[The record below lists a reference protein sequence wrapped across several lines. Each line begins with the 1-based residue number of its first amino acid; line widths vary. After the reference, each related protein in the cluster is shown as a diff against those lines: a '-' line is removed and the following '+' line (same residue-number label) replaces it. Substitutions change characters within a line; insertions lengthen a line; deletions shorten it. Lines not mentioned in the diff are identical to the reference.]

1 MISNMNTFVNSL
13 NYNSKILHDFIYIYM
28 FENVEKIEKADLKN
42 FNTFKI
48 GGKGTI
54 LFPKNVYKKKK
65 IIKECKNNKL
75 KYFVLGN
82 GSNLLFPDYELDTVL
97 ISLKNF
103 NKISKKE
110 NFVYFEAGVNMFSLN
125 KFCLENSLTNLEWSF
140 GLPASFGGLVYMN
153 GGAYEHTIFD
163 YIRRVKVLNDNKVVW
178 LKKNDIQFTYR
189 KSNISGII
197 LGGEIILNK
206 SDKKTVE
213 NKQKYYFECRKST
226 QPLNYPSAGS
236 IFKRKNDIIPAKLID
251 SFNLK
256 GVRIGG
262 AEISKKHAGFI
273 VNVDNAKSIDVRALI
288 DYIKNKVGID
298 LEEEIIILN

>member
-1 MISNMNTFVNSL
+1 
-13 NYNSKILHDFIYIYM
+13 M

-54 LFPKNVYKKKK
+54 LFPKNVFELKRT
-65 IIKECKNNKL
+65 IKECKNNKL

-82 GSNLLFPDYELDTVL
+82 GSNLLFPDYDLDTVL

-110 NFVYFEAGVNMFSLN
+110 NFIYVEAGVNMFSLN

-226 QPLNYPSAGS
+226 QPLNYPRAGS

>member
-1 MISNMNTFVNSL
+1 
-13 NYNSKILHDFIYIYM
+13 M

-54 LFPKNVYKKKK
+54 LFPKNVFELKK

-82 GSNLLFPDYELDTVL
+82 GSNLLFPDYDLDTVL

-110 NFVYFEAGVNMFSLN
+110 NFIYVEAGVNMFSLN

-189 KSNISGII
+189 KSNIEGII

-206 SDKKTVE
+206 IDKKTVE

>member
-1 MISNMNTFVNSL
+1 
-13 NYNSKILHDFIYIYM
+13 M
-28 FENVEKIEKADLKN
+28 FENVEKIEKANLKN

-48 GGKGTI
+48 GGKGTV
-54 LFPKNVYKKKK
+54 LFPKNVFELKRT
-65 IIKECKNNKL
+65 IKECKNNKL

-82 GSNLLFPDYELDTVL
+82 GSNLLFPDYDLDTIL

-163 YIRRVKVLNDNKVVW
+163 YIRRVKVLNNNKVVW

>member
-1 MISNMNTFVNSL
+1 
-13 NYNSKILHDFIYIYM
+13 M
-28 FENVEKIEKADLKN
+28 FENVEKIEKANLKN

-54 LFPKNVYKKKK
+54 LFPKNVFELKR

-82 GSNLLFPDYELDTVL
+82 GSNLLFPDYDLDTVL

-110 NFVYFEAGVNMFSLN
+110 NFIYVEAGVNMFSLN

-163 YIRRVKVLNDNKVVW
+163 YIRRVKVLNDNKVIW
-178 LKKNDIQFTYR
+178 LKKNDIQFAYR

-197 LGGEIILNK
+197 LGAEIILKK

-251 SFNLK
+251 SLNLK

>member
-1 MISNMNTFVNSL
+1 
-13 NYNSKILHDFIYIYM
+13 M

-54 LFPKNVYKKKK
+54 LFPKNVFELKRT
-65 IIKECKNNKL
+65 IKECKNNKL
-75 KYFVLGN
+75 KYLILGN
-82 GSNLLFPDYELDTVL
+82 GSNLLFPDYDLDTVL

-189 KSNISGII
+189 KSNIEGII

-288 DYIKNKVGID
+288 DYIKNKERID

>member
-1 MISNMNTFVNSL
+1 
-13 NYNSKILHDFIYIYM
+13 M

-54 LFPKNVYKKKK
+54 LFPKNVFELKRT
-65 IIKECKNNKL
+65 IKECKNNKL
-75 KYFVLGN
+75 KYLILGN
-82 GSNLLFPDYELDTVL
+82 GSNLLFPDYDLDTVL

-189 KSNISGII
+189 KSNIEGII

>member
-1 MISNMNTFVNSL
+1 
-13 NYNSKILHDFIYIYM
+13 M
-28 FENVEKIEKADLKN
+28 FENVEKIEKANLKN

-54 LFPKNVYKKKK
+54 LFPKNVFELKR

-82 GSNLLFPDYELDTVL
+82 GSNLLFPDYDLDTVL

-110 NFVYFEAGVNMFSLN
+110 NFIYVEAGVNMFSLN

-163 YIRRVKVLNDNKVVW
+163 YIRRVKVLNDNKVIW

>member
-1 MISNMNTFVNSL
+1 
-13 NYNSKILHDFIYIYM
+13 M

-48 GGKGTI
+48 GEKGTI
-54 LFPKNVYKKKK
+54 LFPRNKNELKK

-75 KYFVLGN
+75 KYLILGN
-82 GSNLLFPDYELDTVL
+82 GSNLLFPDYDLDTIL

-163 YIRRVKVLNDNKVVW
+163 YIRRVKVLNNNKVVW
-178 LKKNDIQFTYR
+178 LKKNDIQFAYR

-251 SFNLK
+251 GFNLK

>member
-1 MISNMNTFVNSL
+1 
-13 NYNSKILHDFIYIYM
+13 M

-54 LFPKNVYKKKK
+54 LFPKNVFELKRT
-65 IIKECKNNKL
+65 IKECKNNKL
-75 KYFVLGN
+75 KYLILGN
-82 GSNLLFPDYELDTVL
+82 GSNLLFPDYDLDTIL

-189 KSNISGII
+189 KSNIEGII

-226 QPLNYPSAGS
+226 QPLNYPCAGS

-288 DYIKNKVGID
+288 DYIKNNVGID

>member
-1 MISNMNTFVNSL
+1 
-13 NYNSKILHDFIYIYM
+13 M

-48 GGKGTI
+48 GGKGTV
-54 LFPKNVYKKKK
+54 LFPKNVFELKRT
-65 IIKECKNNKL
+65 IKECKNNKL

-82 GSNLLFPDYELDTVL
+82 GSNLLFPDYDLDTIL

-110 NFVYFEAGVNMFSLN
+110 NFIYVEAGVNMFSLN

>member
-1 MISNMNTFVNSL
+1 
-13 NYNSKILHDFIYIYM
+13 M

-54 LFPKNVYKKKK
+54 LFPKNVFELKK

-82 GSNLLFPDYELDTVL
+82 GSNLLFPDYDLDTIL

-110 NFVYFEAGVNMFSLN
+110 NFIYVEAGVNMFSLN

-163 YIRRVKVLNDNKVVW
+163 YIRRVKVLNNNKVVW

>member
-1 MISNMNTFVNSL
+1 
-13 NYNSKILHDFIYIYM
+13 M
-28 FENVEKIEKADLKN
+28 FENVEKIENADLKN

-54 LFPKNVYKKKK
+54 LFPKNVFELKRT
-65 IIKECKNNKL
+65 IKECKTNKL
-75 KYFVLGN
+75 KYLILGN
-82 GSNLLFPDYELDTVL
+82 GSNLLFPDYDLDTVL

-110 NFVYFEAGVNMFSLN
+110 NFIYVEAGVNMFSLN

-189 KSNISGII
+189 KSNIEGII

-226 QPLNYPSAGS
+226 QPLNYPCAGS

>member
-1 MISNMNTFVNSL
+1 
-13 NYNSKILHDFIYIYM
+13 M

-54 LFPKNVYKKKK
+54 LFPRNVFELKK

-163 YIRRVKVLNDNKVVW
+163 YIRRVKVLNNNKVVW

-256 GVRIGG
+256 VVRIGG

-273 VNVDNAKSIDVRALI
+273 VNVDNAKSIDVRSLI

>member
-1 MISNMNTFVNSL
+1 
-13 NYNSKILHDFIYIYM
+13 M

-54 LFPKNVYKKKK
+54 LFPKNVFELKRT
-65 IIKECKNNKL
+65 IKECKNNKL

-82 GSNLLFPDYELDTVL
+82 GSNLLFPDYDLDTVL

-110 NFVYFEAGVNMFSLN
+110 NFIYVEAGVNMFSLN

-178 LKKNDIQFTYR
+178 LKKNDIQFIYR
-189 KSNISGII
+189 KSDIEGII

-256 GVRIGG
+256 GIRIGG

>member
-1 MISNMNTFVNSL
+1 
-13 NYNSKILHDFIYIYM
+13 M

-54 LFPKNVYKKKK
+54 LFPKNVFELKK

-82 GSNLLFPDYELDTVL
+82 GSNLLFPDYDLDTVL

-163 YIRRVKVLNDNKVVW
+163 YIRRVKVLNNNKVVW

-288 DYIKNKVGID
+288 NYIKNKVGID

>member
-1 MISNMNTFVNSL
+1 
-13 NYNSKILHDFIYIYM
+13 M

-54 LFPKNVYKKKK
+54 LFPKNVFELKRT
-65 IIKECKNNKL
+65 IKECKNNKL

-82 GSNLLFPDYELDTVL
+82 GSNLLFPDYDLDTVL

-110 NFVYFEAGVNMFSLN
+110 NFIYVEAGVNMFSLN

-163 YIRRVKVLNDNKVVW
+163 YIRRVKVLNDNKVIW

>member
-1 MISNMNTFVNSL
+1 
-13 NYNSKILHDFIYIYM
+13 M

-54 LFPKNVYKKKK
+54 LFPKNVFELKRT
-65 IIKECKNNKL
+65 IKECKNNKL

-82 GSNLLFPDYELDTVL
+82 GSNLLFPDYDLDTVL

-110 NFVYFEAGVNMFSLN
+110 NFIYVEAGVNMFSLN

-213 NKQKYYFECRKST
+213 NKQKYNFECRKST

-251 SFNLK
+251 SLNLK

>member
-1 MISNMNTFVNSL
+1 
-13 NYNSKILHDFIYIYM
+13 M

-54 LFPKNVYKKKK
+54 LFPKNVFELKRT
-65 IIKECKNNKL
+65 IKECKNNKL
-75 KYFVLGN
+75 KYLILGN
-82 GSNLLFPDYELDTVL
+82 GSNLLFPDYDLDTIL

-163 YIRRVKVLNDNKVVW
+163 YIRRVKVLNNNKVVW

>member
-1 MISNMNTFVNSL
+1 
-13 NYNSKILHDFIYIYM
+13 M

-54 LFPKNVYKKKK
+54 LFPKNVFELKK

-82 GSNLLFPDYELDTVL
+82 GSNLLFPDYDLDTVL

-110 NFVYFEAGVNMFSLN
+110 NFIYVEAGVNMFSLN

-163 YIRRVKVLNDNKVVW
+163 YIRRVKVLNNNKVVW

-236 IFKRKNDIIPAKLID
+236 IFKRKKDIIPAKLID
-251 SFNLK
+251 GFNLK

>member
-1 MISNMNTFVNSL
+1 
-13 NYNSKILHDFIYIYM
+13 M

-54 LFPKNVYKKKK
+54 LFPKNVFELKRT
-65 IIKECKNNKL
+65 IKECKNNKL

-82 GSNLLFPDYELDTVL
+82 GSNLLFPDYDLDTIL

-163 YIRRVKVLNDNKVVW
+163 YIRRVKVLNNNKVVW

>member
-1 MISNMNTFVNSL
+1 
-13 NYNSKILHDFIYIYM
+13 M

-54 LFPKNVYKKKK
+54 LFPKNVFELKR

-75 KYFVLGN
+75 KYLILGN
-82 GSNLLFPDYELDTVL
+82 GSNLLFPDYDLDTIL

>member
-1 MISNMNTFVNSL
+1 
-13 NYNSKILHDFIYIYM
+13 M
-28 FENVEKIEKADLKN
+28 FENVEKIENADLKN

-54 LFPKNVYKKKK
+54 LFPKNVFELKK

-82 GSNLLFPDYELDTVL
+82 GSNLLFPDYDLDTVL

-110 NFVYFEAGVNMFSLN
+110 NFIYVEAGVNMFSLN

-163 YIRRVKVLNDNKVVW
+163 YIRRVKVLNNNKVVW

-197 LGGEIILNK
+197 LGAEIILNK

>member
-1 MISNMNTFVNSL
+1 
-13 NYNSKILHDFIYIYM
+13 M
-28 FENVEKIEKADLKN
+28 FENVEKIENADLKN

-54 LFPKNVYKKKK
+54 LFPKNVFELKK

-82 GSNLLFPDYELDTVL
+82 GSNLLFPDYDLDMVL

-110 NFVYFEAGVNMFSLN
+110 NFIYVEAGVNMFSLN

-189 KSNISGII
+189 KSNIEGII

-226 QPLNYPSAGS
+226 QPLNYPCAGS

>member
-1 MISNMNTFVNSL
+1 
-13 NYNSKILHDFIYIYM
+13 M

-54 LFPKNVYKKKK
+54 LFPKNVFELKRT
-65 IIKECKNNKL
+65 IKECKNNKL

-82 GSNLLFPDYELDTVL
+82 GSNLLFPDYDLGTVL

-110 NFVYFEAGVNMFSLN
+110 NFIYVEAGVNMFSLN

-163 YIRRVKVLNDNKVVW
+163 YIRRVKVLNNNKVVW

>member
-1 MISNMNTFVNSL
+1 
-13 NYNSKILHDFIYIYM
+13 M
-28 FENVEKIEKADLKN
+28 FENVEKIEKANLKN

-54 LFPKNVYKKKK
+54 LFPKNVFELKK

-82 GSNLLFPDYELDTVL
+82 GSNLLFPDYDLDTIL

>member
-1 MISNMNTFVNSL
+1 M
-13 NYNSKILHDFIYIYM
+13 
-28 FENVEKIEKADLKN
+28 
-42 FNTFKI
+42 
-48 GGKGTI
+48 
-54 LFPKNVYKKKK
+54 
-65 IIKECKNNKL
+65 
-75 KYFVLGN
+75 
-82 GSNLLFPDYELDTVL
+82 LFPDYDLDTVL

-110 NFVYFEAGVNMFSLN
+110 NFIYVEAGVNMFSLN

-189 KSNISGII
+189 KSNIEGII

-226 QPLNYPSAGS
+226 QPLNYPCAGS

>member
-1 MISNMNTFVNSL
+1 
-13 NYNSKILHDFIYIYM
+13 M

-54 LFPKNVYKKKK
+54 LFPKNVFELKRT
-65 IIKECKNNKL
+65 IKECKNNKL

-82 GSNLLFPDYELDTVL
+82 GSNLLFPDYDLDTVL

-110 NFVYFEAGVNMFSLN
+110 NFIYVEAGVNMFSLN

>member
-1 MISNMNTFVNSL
+1 
-13 NYNSKILHDFIYIYM
+13 M

-54 LFPKNVYKKKK
+54 LFPKNVFELKRT
-65 IIKECKNNKL
+65 IKECKNNKL

-82 GSNLLFPDYELDTVL
+82 GSNLLFPDYDLGTVL

>member
-1 MISNMNTFVNSL
+1 
-13 NYNSKILHDFIYIYM
+13 M

-54 LFPKNVYKKKK
+54 LFPKNVFELKRT
-65 IIKECKNNKL
+65 IKECKNNKL

-82 GSNLLFPDYELDTVL
+82 GSNLLFPDYDLDTIL

-226 QPLNYPSAGS
+226 QPLNYPRAGS

>member
-1 MISNMNTFVNSL
+1 
-13 NYNSKILHDFIYIYM
+13 M

-54 LFPKNVYKKKK
+54 LFPKNVFELKRT
-65 IIKECKNNKL
+65 IKECKNNKL
-75 KYFVLGN
+75 KYLILGN
-82 GSNLLFPDYELDTVL
+82 GSNLLFPDYDLDTIL

>member
-1 MISNMNTFVNSL
+1 
-13 NYNSKILHDFIYIYM
+13 M

-48 GGKGTI
+48 GGKGTV
-54 LFPKNVYKKKK
+54 LFPKNVFELKRT
-65 IIKECKNNKL
+65 IKECKNNKL

-82 GSNLLFPDYELDTVL
+82 GSNLLFPDYDLDTVL

-110 NFVYFEAGVNMFSLN
+110 NFIYVEAGVNMFSLN

-163 YIRRVKVLNDNKVVW
+163 YIRRVKVLNDNKVIW

>member
-1 MISNMNTFVNSL
+1 
-13 NYNSKILHDFIYIYM
+13 M

-54 LFPKNVYKKKK
+54 LFPRNVFELKK

-75 KYFVLGN
+75 KYLILGN
-82 GSNLLFPDYELDTVL
+82 GSNLLFPDYDLDTIL

-178 LKKNDIQFTYR
+178 LKKNDIQFAYR

>member
-1 MISNMNTFVNSL
+1 
-13 NYNSKILHDFIYIYM
+13 M

-54 LFPKNVYKKKK
+54 LFPKNVFELKK

-82 GSNLLFPDYELDTVL
+82 GSNLLFPDYDLDTVL

-110 NFVYFEAGVNMFSLN
+110 NFIYVEAGVNMFSLN

-189 KSNISGII
+189 KSNIEGII

>member
-1 MISNMNTFVNSL
+1 
-13 NYNSKILHDFIYIYM
+13 M
-28 FENVEKIEKADLKN
+28 FENVEKIEKANLKN

-54 LFPKNVYKKKK
+54 LFPKNVFELKRT
-65 IIKECKNNKL
+65 IKECKNNKL

-82 GSNLLFPDYELDTVL
+82 GSNLLFPDYDLGTVL

-110 NFVYFEAGVNMFSLN
+110 NFIYVEAGVNMFSLN

-178 LKKNDIQFTYR
+178 LKKNDIQFAYR

>member
-1 MISNMNTFVNSL
+1 
-13 NYNSKILHDFIYIYM
+13 M

-48 GGKGTI
+48 GGKGTV
-54 LFPKNVYKKKK
+54 LFPKNVFELKRT
-65 IIKECKNNKL
+65 IKECKNNKL

-82 GSNLLFPDYELDTVL
+82 GSNLLFPDYDLDTVL

-110 NFVYFEAGVNMFSLN
+110 NFIYVEAGVNMFSLN

-163 YIRRVKVLNDNKVVW
+163 YIRRVKVLNNNKVVW

>member
-1 MISNMNTFVNSL
+1 
-13 NYNSKILHDFIYIYM
+13 M

-48 GGKGTI
+48 GGKGTV
-54 LFPKNVYKKKK
+54 LFPKNVFELKK

-163 YIRRVKVLNDNKVVW
+163 YIRRVKVLNNNKVVW

-226 QPLNYPSAGS
+226 QPLNYPCAGS

>member
-1 MISNMNTFVNSL
+1 
-13 NYNSKILHDFIYIYM
+13 M

-54 LFPKNVYKKKK
+54 LFPKNVFELKRT
-65 IIKECKNNKL
+65 IKECKNNKL

-82 GSNLLFPDYELDTVL
+82 GSNLLFPDYDLDTVL

-110 NFVYFEAGVNMFSLN
+110 NFIYVEAGVNMFSLN

-189 KSNISGII
+189 KSNIEGII

-226 QPLNYPSAGS
+226 QPLNYPCAGS
-236 IFKRKNDIIPAKLID
+236 IFKRKNDIIPTKLID

>member
-1 MISNMNTFVNSL
+1 
-13 NYNSKILHDFIYIYM
+13 M

-54 LFPKNVYKKKK
+54 LFPKNVFELKRT
-65 IIKECKNNKL
+65 IKECKNNKL
-75 KYFVLGN
+75 KYLILGN

-163 YIRRVKVLNDNKVVW
+163 YIRRVKVLNNNKVVW

-226 QPLNYPSAGS
+226 QPLNYPCAGS

>member
-1 MISNMNTFVNSL
+1 
-13 NYNSKILHDFIYIYM
+13 M

-54 LFPKNVYKKKK
+54 LFPKNVFELKK

-82 GSNLLFPDYELDTVL
+82 GSNLLFPDYDLDTIL